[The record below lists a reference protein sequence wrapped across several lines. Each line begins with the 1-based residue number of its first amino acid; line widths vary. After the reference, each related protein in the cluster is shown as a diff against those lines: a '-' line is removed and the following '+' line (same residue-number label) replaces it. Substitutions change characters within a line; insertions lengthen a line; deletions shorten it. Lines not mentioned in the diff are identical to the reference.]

1 MSMMHN
7 SIISYY
13 EKLFA
18 FKQYHQWSITEIENL
33 MPWEL
38 EVMTALI
45 SNYLDAMEAKRKQ
58 DATTRASMR

>member
-1 MSMMHN
+1 MMHN
-7 SIISYY
+7 NIISYY

-18 FKQYHQWSITEIENL
+18 FKQYHQWSVTEIENL

-45 SNYLDAMEAKRKQ
+45 SNYLDAMEAQRKQ

>member
-18 FKQYHQWSITEIENL
+18 FKQYHQWSVTEIENL

>member
-1 MSMMHN
+1 VAMMHN

-18 FKQYHQWSITEIENL
+18 FKQYHQWSINEIENL

-45 SNYLDAMEAKRKQ
+45 SNYLDAMEAQRKQ